1 MSRPF
6 AIAIILIALIAT
18 TRAQGGRALPDEVGF
33 LAAARDNLARSQR
46 EQFRYGYKERRG
58 ELHTNPFGRLGSGEG
73 TTVWEVTP
81 TGGGV
86 YLRRPLE
93 RHGVPVTDGKVER
106 HERRARQGRSPL
118 EDAAAVLSFTID
130 RREVRN
136 GRDMIVVRFQARP
149 DVEPQTRE
157 GKIAKAF
164 TGSIWVDEAAHEVVR
179 AEATAVDDI
188 AYGVFIARLYKGT
201 VVTLERQRIDDRVW
215 LPTSIQFKGHGRAM
229 LFRRLSVDHAIEWF
243 DYKRVLE

>member
-1 MSRPF
+1 
-6 AIAIILIALIAT
+6 
-18 TRAQGGRALPDEVGF
+18 
-33 LAAARDNLARSQR
+33 
-46 EQFRYGYKERRG
+46 
-58 ELHTNPFGRLGSGEG
+58 
-73 TTVWEVTP
+73 
-81 TGGGV
+81 
-86 YLRRPLE
+86 
-93 RHGVPVTDGKVER
+93 
-106 HERRARQGRSPL
+106 
-118 EDAAAVLSFTID
+118 
-130 RREVRN
+130 
-136 GRDMIVVRFQARP
+136 
-149 DVEPQTRE
+149 VEPQTRE